1 MKTAFSTI
9 LTQTVAELI
18 AAVVFDGRAHDGL
31 VDARNTANLYR
42 QSRDEQM
49 FKKLKSMISEQENPL
64 VFSMSD
70 VFNFDNLKRK
80 ED

>member
-1 MKTAFSTI
+1 
-9 LTQTVAELI
+9 
-18 AAVVFDGRAHDGL
+18 
-31 VDARNTANLYR
+31 
-42 QSRDEQM
+42 M